1 MIFFCIVDKLNI
13 TSMFKCYYGYIKFQR
28 FFGVKAGRS
37 VWNDAFI
44 RTRYYRTE
52 FEAREELR
60 YLVGLGCARLMLRV
74 NKQSEANH

>member
-1 MIFFCIVDKLNI
+1 
-13 TSMFKCYYGYIKFQR
+13 MFKHYYGYIKFQR

-52 FEAREELR
+52 FEARL
-60 YLVGLGCARLMLRV
+60 LLGV
-74 NKQSEANH
+74 NGQSEANH

>member
-1 MIFFCIVDKLNI
+1 
-13 TSMFKCYYGYIKFQR
+13 MFKHYYGYIKFQR
-28 FFGVKAGRS
+28 FFGVKAGHS

-60 YLVGLGCARLMLRV
+60 YLVDFVLPATRV
-74 NKQSEANH
+74 KIIGYVVESCLLPDPSDYDLPFD